1 MFEVRLD
8 SCDLSAQ
15 EIGEVFE
22 VDTPSVATC
31 RIAGV
36 LEREASLREVESEDS
51 RLVRAAGIAQ
61 KRLEAAVKAG
71 AKFVDVEIEAPKY
84 MSKTVRACAHDY
96 GSVFMRSVHLW
107 GELPSL
113 DVLKERFDHCVY
125 HGADMV
131 KLVVMAPSLDGPQD
145 ASHQAANLK
154 EVERQIADLMSGIY
168 AYAAEQGHDLIAF
181 AMGEAGKQSRYDC
194 ILRGAPYTYAA
205 LSAEEAAAPGQMSA
219 EEMARKIYGDFAFV
233 DAQGLE
239 MPCSKSFA
247 QRAILA
253 AALASGE
260 SVLRGYSAC
269 GDSEAAI
276 AVAKKL
282 GATVRRE
289 RQPVTSGSQPET
301 SGSQPETS
309 ESQPVVSGSQPETSE
324 GNAKET
330 LYIKGISASPSSL
343 DIEEL
348 HVGESGLLTRLM
360 IPLAA
365 QLGRG
370 KVKID
375 GEGTLLERTMKGAG
389 LIMGEFGV
397 TIPDDC
403 HVPVE
408 VQGPLKAGTV
418 QISGKYGS
426 QLVSGLLMA
435 APLSEKNTTIT
446 VAEPKSI
453 PYMYI
458 TLDVMKKFGIRVAND
473 MLGGRDFVESGGD
486 WGLCSEMVFRVK
498 GRGAYRCA
506 DISLESDWSAAANL
520 LVAGA
525 IFGNVTLRNMDTS
538 SLQADLSIIDV
549 LTEAGASMSEI
560 ESDVPELIVKRSPLD
575 AFEFDAEHCPD
586 LFPILAV
593 LAAFCRGI
601 STISGLDRLKHKESD
616 RGAAIL
622 EMLVQMGVEA
632 RVEENSLVVKGET
645 LAQRILSG
653 HFIKGG
659 LYHTHHDHRMAMAIA
674 VASLGATEPVTMDD
688 SSCVDKSFP
697 EFFSIFDN
705 LK

>member
-8 SCDLSAQ
+8 SCDLSVQ

-131 KLVVMAPSLDGPQD
+131 KLVVMAPSIDGPHDGSQ
-145 ASHQAANLK
+145 QAANLK

-205 LSAEEAAAPGQMSA
+205 LSAEEAAAPGQMPA

-276 AVAKKL
+276 AVAEKL

-289 RQPVTSGSQPET
+289 RQPVT
-301 SGSQPETS
+301 
-309 ESQPVVSGSQPETSE
+309 SGSQPETSE

-397 TIPDDC
+397 NIPDDC

-593 LAAFCRGI
+593 LAAFCRGT

-674 VASLGATEPVTMDD
+674 VASLGAAEPVTMDD